1 MATPRTLRSAFS
13 GQPDRDVGRAA
24 DKARGD
30 AEQTEPT
37 EAPATLPKYKYG
49 LDRKRRLEMIGERT
63 KNLEEQRF
71 NAELDW
77 EQFKAQIDVLS
88 DQASGAQKAEVDA
101 VKNAERQT
109 RLRIISLDAALA
121 RLDKKAV

>member
-1 MATPRTLRSAFS
+1 MATPRTLRPSFS
-13 GQPDRDVGRAA
+13 GRPDRDVDRAA
-24 DKARGD
+24 DRAR
-30 AEQTEPT
+30 T
-37 EAPATLPKYKYG
+37 EAEESEPLEAPTTLPKYKYG
-49 LDRKRRLEMIGERT
+49 IDRKRRLEMIGDRT

-77 EQFKAQIDVLS
+77 EQFKAQIEVLS
-88 DQASGAQKAEVDA
+88 EEASGANPAELDA

-121 RLDKKAV
+121 RLEKKVV